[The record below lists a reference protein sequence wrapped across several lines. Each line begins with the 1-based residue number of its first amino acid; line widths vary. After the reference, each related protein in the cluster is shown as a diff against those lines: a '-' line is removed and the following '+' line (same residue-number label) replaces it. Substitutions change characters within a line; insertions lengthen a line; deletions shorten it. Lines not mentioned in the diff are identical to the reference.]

1 MTLKTNALWISL
13 AGGLMLAGP
22 VFAQQVAT
30 FRAQIRGGGDHG
42 KCTIEVDVDGVAE
55 IEIQGDQGRMRTLSG
70 NPSGWRRMVCN
81 EPMPQNPQGFHFSG
95 VDGRG
100 RQTLLR
106 DPSSNRGVAV
116 VRIEDPQGGHEGYTF
131 DIEWRGAGGG
141 DFGRGDVGRGD
152 GGFDRGGNQ
161 GFDRGGDRGGDRGRD
176 DDGNRDRDGRWN
188 DEIRFTGRGDGN
200 FNNFRGP
207 DDRLYDCEVSVDRR
221 GMVTVTFETDR
232 RTRLTFN
239 GRLTRFDRDLI
250 VADMSG
256 MRVRGS
262 MEIRLNGRDRV
273 TDISMSAR
281 GRDRF
286 ELRWHR

>member
-1 MTLKTNALWISL
+1 MKSKNRTLLHSL
-13 AGGLMLAGP
+13 AGGLMLAAP
-22 VFAQQVAT
+22 MFAQQVAT
-30 FRAQIRGGGDHG
+30 YRAQIRGGGDHG

-70 NPSGWRRMVCN
+70 NPAGWRRMECN
-81 EPMPQNPQGFHFSG
+81 QPLPQNPQGFRFSG

-131 DIEWRGAGGG
+131 DIEWGGG
-141 DFGRGDVGRGD
+141 GGPVGGGYRGD
-152 GGFDRGGNQ
+152 GGFDRGG
-161 GFDRGGDRGGDRGRD
+161 DRGRD
-176 DDGNRDRDGRWN
+176 DGGFRRSRDGRWD
-188 DEIRFTGRGDGN
+188 DEIHFTGRGDGN

-207 DDRLYDCEVSVDRR
+207 DDRLYDCDVTVDRR
-221 GMVTVTFETDR
+221 GQVTVTFQNDR
-232 RTRLTFN
+232 RSRSTFT

-256 MRVRGS
+256 RGVRGS

-273 TDISMSAR
+273 TDISMSAS
-281 GRDRF
+281 GRERF